1 VEFNGRIR
9 KRSRANVDSMPDAAG
24 VKLTSLEIPGP
35 AGPLEALLRS
45 PESPLGAA
53 LVAHPH
59 PRLGGTMRTKV
70 VHRTARLL
78 SGRFSLAA
86 LRFNFRG
93 VGASAGT
100 YDDGAGE
107 TEDVVAAGRWLRARQ
122 PDGPLVLSGFSFGA
136 LCALNAA
143 ERLTPRILLLVGVPT
158 DRDEPDG
165 VVPRGTQVA
174 WIQGGHD
181 EFSSAARAREIA
193 AARGWT
199 FLVVPGAD
207 HFFTGRLDEFES
219 VTLDALAQWIPSS

>member
-1 VEFNGRIR
+1 MR
-9 KRSRANVDSMPDAAG
+9 DAAP
-24 VKLTSLEIPGP
+24 VKLTSIEIPGP

-45 PESPLGAA
+45 PADPAGAA
-53 LVAHPH
+53 LIAHPH

-100 YDDGAGE
+100 YDGGAGE
-107 TEDVVAAGRWLRARQ
+107 TEDVVAAGRWLRERQ
-122 PDGPLVLSGFSFGA
+122 PDGPFVLAGFSFGS
-136 LCALNAA
+136 LCAFKAA
-143 ERLTPRILLLVGVPT
+143 ERLAPQVLLLIGVPT
-158 DRDEPDG
+158 DRDEPIG
-165 VVPRGTQVA
+165 VVPKDTTVA
-174 WIQGGHD
+174 WIQGGED
-181 EFSSAARAREIA
+181 EFSSAAVAHGIA

-207 HFFTGRLDEFES
+207 HFFSGRLDEFERL
-219 VTLDALAQWIPSS
+219 TGDALAEKLA

>member
-1 VEFNGRIR
+1 
-9 KRSRANVDSMPDAAG
+9 MPDAAP

-45 PESPLGAA
+45 PAAPAGAA

-100 YDDGAGE
+100 YDGGAGE
-107 TEDVVAAGRWLRARQ
+107 TEDVVAAGLWLRARQ
-122 PDGPLVLSGFSFGA
+122 PEGPFVLSGFSFGS
-136 LCALNAA
+136 LCALRAA
-143 ERLTPRILLLVGVPT
+143 ERLAPRVLLLIGVPT
-158 DRDEPDG
+158 DRDEPEG
-165 VVPRGTQVA
+165 VVPEGTDVA
-174 WIQGGHD
+174 WIQGGAD
-181 EFSSAARAREIA
+181 EFSSAARARDIA
-193 AARGWT
+193 AAQGWT

-207 HFFTGRLDEFES
+207 HFFSGRLGEFES
-219 VTLDALAQWIPSS
+219 TAGEALAAWLPAS

>member
-1 VEFNGRIR
+1 
-9 KRSRANVDSMPDAAG
+9 MPDAAP
-24 VKLTSLEIPGP
+24 VRLTSLEIPGP

-45 PESPLGAA
+45 PVAPSGAA

-100 YDDGAGE
+100 YDGGAGE
-107 TEDVVAAGRWLRARQ
+107 TEDVVAAGRWLRASR
-122 PDGPLVLSGFSFGA
+122 PDGPFVLSGFSFGA
-136 LCALNAA
+136 LCALRAA
-143 ERLTPRILLLVGVPT
+143 ERLAPEVLLLIGVPT
-158 DRDEPDG
+158 DRDAPEG
-165 VVPRGTQVA
+165 VAPEGTHVA
-174 WIQGGHD
+174 WIQGGDD

-207 HFFTGRLDEFES
+207 HFFSGCLGEFES
-219 VTLDALAQWIPSS
+219 MTGDAIAPWLSR

>member
-1 VEFNGRIR
+1 MR
-9 KRSRANVDSMPDAAG
+9 DAVP

-45 PESPLGAA
+45 PAVPAGAA

-70 VHRTARLL
+70 VHRIARLL
-78 SGRFSLAA
+78 SGRFALAA
-86 LRFNFRG
+86 MRFHFRG

-100 YDDGAGE
+100 YDGGVGE
-107 TEDVVAAGRWLRARQ
+107 TEDVVAAGFWLRSRQ
-122 PDGPLVLSGFSFGA
+122 PDGPFVLSGFSFGA
-136 LCALNAA
+136 LCALRAA
-143 ERLTPRILLLVGVPT
+143 ERLAPEVLLLIGVPT
-158 DRDEPDG
+158 DRDEPEG
-165 VVPRGTQVA
+165 VVPEDTHVA
-174 WIQGGHD
+174 WIQGGND

-207 HFFTGRLDEFES
+207 HFFTGRLNEFES
-219 VTLDALAQWIPSS
+219 AAGDALAVWLPAP

>member
-1 VEFNGRIR
+1 MR
-9 KRSRANVDSMPDAAG
+9 DAAP
-24 VKLTSLEIPGP
+24 VMLTSLEIPGP

-45 PESPLGAA
+45 PAAPAGAA

-86 LRFNFRG
+86 LRFHFRG

-100 YDDGAGE
+100 YDGGAGE
-107 TEDVVAAGRWLRARQ
+107 TEDVVAAGRWLRASQ
-122 PDGPLVLSGFSFGA
+122 ADGPFVLSGFSFGA
-136 LCALNAA
+136 VCALRAA
-143 ERLTPRILLLVGVPT
+143 ERLAPRVLLLIGVPT

-165 VVPRGTQVA
+165 VVLPDTRVA
-174 WIQGGHD
+174 WIQGGED

-193 AARGWT
+193 AVRGWT
-199 FLVVPGAD
+199 FFVVPGAD
-207 HFFTGRLDEFES
+207 HFFSGRLDEFEHL
-219 VTLDALAQWIPSS
+219 TGDALAEWLAP

>member
-1 VEFNGRIR
+1 
-9 KRSRANVDSMPDAAG
+9 MPDAAP

-35 AGPLEALLRS
+35 AGPLESLLRS
-45 PESPLGAA
+45 PAAPVGAA

-78 SGRFSLAA
+78 SGRFALAA

-100 YDDGAGE
+100 YDGGAGE
-107 TEDVVAAGRWLRARQ
+107 TEDVVAAARWLRASQ
-122 PDGPLVLSGFSFGA
+122 PNGPFVLSGFSFGA
-136 LCALNAA
+136 LCALRAA
-143 ERLTPRILLLVGVPT
+143 ERLAPQVLLLIGVPT
-158 DRDEPDG
+158 DRDEPEG
-165 VVPRGTQVA
+165 VAPEGTHVA
-174 WIQGGHD
+174 WIQGGDD

-193 AARGWT
+193 AVRGWT

-207 HFFTGRLDEFES
+207 HFFSGRLDEFERAAG
-219 VTLDALAQWIPSS
+219 DAIAPWLAP

>member
-1 VEFNGRIR
+1 
-9 KRSRANVDSMPDAAG
+9 MPDAAP
-24 VKLTSLEIPGP
+24 VKLTTLEIPGP
-35 AGPLEALLRS
+35 SGPLEALLRS
-45 PESPLGAA
+45 PADPEGAA

-100 YDDGAGE
+100 YDGGADE

-122 PDGPLVLSGFSFGA
+122 PDGPFVLSGFSFGA
-136 LCALNAA
+136 LRALKAT
-143 ERLTPRILLLVGVPT
+143 ERLAPQVLLLIGLPS
-158 DRDEPDG
+158 DRDEPEG
-165 VVPRGTQVA
+165 VVPEGTHVA
-174 WIQGGHD
+174 WIQGGDD
-181 EFSSAARAREIA
+181 EFSAAARAREIA

-199 FLVVPGAD
+199 FLVVLGAD
-207 HFFTGRLDEFES
+207 HFFSGRLGEFERAAG
-219 VTLDALAQWIPSS
+219 DALAAWLPAP